1 MAQDTTNFTKVACNE
16 LTTTKVACNELTT
29 TTKVA
34 CNELTT
40 PKATATEINGRT
52 DTITVIAAVGAEA
65 DLTLTAAQKKA
76 RLVEVTAA
84 SAKNLI
90 LGLDAGQWIVVKNN
104 DAETALLV
112 KNKAADTALSIAANK
127 AALVIAGTGGSI
139 ISILTA

>member
-1 MAQDTTNFTKVACNE
+1 MAQDTTNFTKVQCDEITVPVVNALEVN
-16 LTTTKVACNELTT
+16 AS
-29 TTKVA
+29 
-34 CNELTT
+34 
-40 PKATATEINGRT
+40 EINGRT
-52 DTITVIAAVGAEA
+52 DTITVIADVGAS

-84 SAKNLI
+84 SNKNLI
-90 LGLDAGQWIVVKNN
+90 LGLEPGQWMVVKNN
-104 DAETALLV
+104 DADTALLV

>member
-1 MAQDTTNFTKVACNE
+1 MAQDTTNFTKVQCDEITVPVVNASEVN
-16 LTTTKVACNELTT
+16 AS
-29 TTKVA
+29 
-34 CNELTT
+34 
-40 PKATATEINGRT
+40 EINGRT
-52 DTITVIAAVGAEA
+52 DTITVIADVGTEK

-90 LGLDAGQWIVVKNN
+90 LGLEPGQWIVVKNN
-104 DAETALLV
+104 DANTALLV
-112 KNKAADTALSIAANK
+112 KNKAADTALSIAATK

>member
-1 MAQDTTNFTKVACNE
+1 MAQDTTNFTKVQCDE
-16 LTTTKVACNELTT
+16 ITVP
-29 TTKVA
+29 VV
-34 CNELTT
+34 
-40 PKATATEINGRT
+40 KASEVNGRT
-52 DTITVIAAVGAEA
+52 DTITVIADVGAEA

-84 SAKNLI
+84 SNKNLI
-90 LGLDAGQWIVVKNN
+90 LGLEPGQWMVVKNN
-104 DAETALLV
+104 DADTALLV

>member
-1 MAQDTTNFTKVACNE
+1 MAQDTTNFTKVQCDEITVPVVNAS
-16 LTTTKVACNELTT
+16 
-29 TTKVA
+29 
-34 CNELTT
+34 
-40 PKATATEINGRT
+40 EINGRT
-52 DTITVIAAVGAEA
+52 DTITVIADVGAA

-90 LGLDAGQWIVVKNN
+90 LGLEPGQWMVVKNN
-104 DAETALLV
+104 DADTALLV

>member
-1 MAQDTTNFTKVACNE
+1 MAQDTTNFTKVQCDE
-16 LTTTKVACNELTT
+16 IIVP
-29 TTKVA
+29 VV
-34 CNELTT
+34 
-40 PKATATEINGRT
+40 KASEINGRT
-52 DTITVIAAVGAEA
+52 DTITVIANVGAS

-90 LGLDAGQWIVVKNN
+90 LGLEPGQWMVVKNN
-104 DAETALLV
+104 DADTALLV

>member
-1 MAQDTTNFTKVACNE
+1 MAQDTTNFTKVQCDEITVPVVNAS
-16 LTTTKVACNELTT
+16 
-29 TTKVA
+29 
-34 CNELTT
+34 
-40 PKATATEINGRT
+40 EINGRT
-52 DTITVIAAVGAEA
+52 DTITVIADVGAA

-90 LGLDAGQWIVVKNN
+90 LGLEPGQWIVVKNN
-104 DAETALLV
+104 DANTALLV

>member
-1 MAQDTTNFTKVACNE
+1 MAQDTTNF
-16 LTTTKVACNELTT
+16 
-29 TTKVA
+29 TKVA

-52 DTITVIAAVGAEA
+52 DTITVIADVGAA

-90 LGLDAGQWIVVKNN
+90 LGLDAGQWVVVKNN
-104 DAETALLV
+104 DADTALLV
-112 KNKAADTALSIAANK
+112 KNKAADTALSIAATK
-127 AALVIAGTGGSI
+127 TALVIAGTGGSI
-139 ISILTA
+139 VSILSA

>member
-1 MAQDTTNFTKVACNE
+1 MAQDTTNFTKVQCDEITVPVVNAS
-16 LTTTKVACNELTT
+16 
-29 TTKVA
+29 
-34 CNELTT
+34 
-40 PKATATEINGRT
+40 EINGRT
-52 DTITVIAAVGAEA
+52 DTITVIANVGAA

-90 LGLDAGQWIVVKNN
+90 LGLEPGQWMVVKNN
-104 DAETALLV
+104 DADTALLV